1 MTKTELKKL
10 KELDAFLRERNMELC
25 GENIIVGFNAN
36 KYDEKDNF
44 VRLNLRIGFLRGS
57 LSDIAELKVALDEI
71 LSVAVDVS
79 EMFVANVCAE
89 EMESVAVAVSETDAG

>member
-25 GENIIVGFNAN
+25 GENILVGFNAN

-57 LSDIAELKVALDEI
+57 LSDIAELNRIPTTKNRYYIREGKI
-71 LSVAVDVS
+71 KQY
-79 EMFVANVCAE
+79 
-89 EMESVAVAVSETDAG
+89 